1 MTDLSVEEFDLHP
14 SFNDTV
20 WPAQIGDRTWR
31 NKATTWLIIFGC
43 LIILGMIFALFNG
56 NVQQLEFLEKLEK
69 NVQETIN
76 SAFENKH
83 RVIANEI
90 EGIIN
95 ESINDKMEHH
105 FSKLVQL
112 LHCHHCC
119 HGYRTHPDYR
129 QTLGNV
135 QNRFAE
141 EHTQNAMEL
150 SDILEIENPMPYE
163 AEGLIG
169 VWPEAPMVLPE
180 GVELV
185 GEGPEPEIIWIEGG
199 EVAPVVGVEGEV
211 PVVGAEGAV
220 LVENGEESYSDY
232 EEQQAAP
239 RAARAARAAPFVA
252 QAAAVEPAG
261 LVWEEAEGGAEGVA
275 LAAQAAVVEP
285 VGLVGEEAE
294 GGEAGVALAAQA
306 AVVEPA
312 GLVGEEAEGGAA
324 VEAGPLGRKVGQP
337 LHLPPPP
344 PAHYIRQPMPPPPPQ
359 QQHFGQ
365 PPLPLRLPI
374 FCHLVPCGAEDQLI
388 RAGLLSMSEHHVWAS
403 APSMQEMRVTPDI
416 VLREFEKV
424 QQSWRAADLL
434 CEQLSI
440 IVTTYSSPKK

>member
-20 WPAQIGDRTWR
+20 WPAQIGDRPWR

-95 ESINDKMEHH
+95 AAINDKMEHH

-112 LHCHHCC
+112 L
-119 HGYRTHPDYR
+119 
-129 QTLGNV
+129 
-135 QNRFAE
+135 
-141 EHTQNAMEL
+141 QNAAIIVAMATVL
-150 SDILEIENPMPYE
+150 ILTTVKLWGMFKIALRRNT
-163 AEGLIG
+163 LK
-169 VWPEAPMVLPE
+169 MVE
-180 GVELV
+180 
-185 GEGPEPEIIWIEGG
+185 EP
-199 EVAPVVGVEGEV
+199 
-211 PVVGAEGAV
+211 
-220 LVENGEESYSDY
+220 
-232 EEQQAAP
+232 EQQAAP

-261 LVWEEAEGGAEGVA
+261 LVGEEAEGGAEGVA

-324 VEAGPLGRKVGQP
+324 VEAGPLGRK
-337 LHLPPPP
+337 
-344 PAHYIRQPMPPPPPQ
+344 ARN
-359 QQHFGQ
+359 
-365 PPLPLRLPI
+365 RTR
-374 FCHLVPCGAEDQLI
+374 AEKSAAK
-388 RAGLLSMSEHHVWAS
+388 RA
-403 APSMQEMRVTPDI
+403 
-416 VLREFEKV
+416 
-424 QQSWRAADLL
+424 
-434 CEQLSI
+434 
-440 IVTTYSSPKK
+440 KKG